1 MATKRIEKDSK
12 VKLKSKTI
20 PLMFIFTQKVKYV
33 KIDINIDLP
42 GGGPNSLWH
51 RSVVTF
57 ILIQCPL
64 SDFKKVNKI
73 WLVHLC
79 LTSGRLVQVSIDKIN
94 STNDWVLSLA
104 IDISTPTIEDDKHF
118 IFFTITIY
126 MYVLQNSMSIYFCPI
141 NYDQKRLIEL
151 NSFKMEI
158 FTILKRIKFN

>member
-1 MATKRIEKDSK
+1 MDVVLFFVRDRCITLRSQRMAPHTWGVRAG
-12 VKLKSKTI
+12 L
-20 PLMFIFTQKVKYV
+20 
-33 KIDINIDLP
+33 
-42 GGGPNSLWH
+42 SLLLF
-51 RSVVTF
+51 SF
-57 ILIQCPL
+57 QGSL

-79 LTSGRLVQVSIDKIN
+79 LTSRRLVQVSIDKIN
-94 STNDWVLSLA
+94 STTDWVLSLA

-126 MYVLQNSMSIYFCPI
+126 MYVIQNSMSIYFCPI

>member
-20 PLMFIFTQKVKYV
+20 PLMFIFAQKVKYV
-33 KIDINIDLP
+33 KIDINIGLP
-42 GGGPNSLWH
+42 GEVQIRCDTGLSLPL
-51 RSVVTF
+51 F
-57 ILIQCPL
+57 AFQCPL

-126 MYVLQNSMSIYFCPI
+126 MYVIQNSMSIYFCPI
-141 NYDQKRLIEL
+141 YYDQKRLIEL